1 MSFPTL
7 GRLLIVDDETELL
20 AALCE
25 SLADQN
31 YDAIGAPSAEEGL
44 RRVQSER
51 FDLVIT
57 DLMMPGMDGVQFFRK
72 VREIDPCVTGIVM
85 TGQGSITTA
94 VEAMKAGAFDYLL
107 KPFNL
112 HIMLPV
118 LARAMEVRRLRME
131 NVRLREYVGQ
141 LTFGRLAIRSSARAL
156 RSSTSSTSSRRL
168 PAPTSPS

>member
-57 DLMMPGMDGVQFFRK
+57 DYSMPGM
-72 VREIDPCVTGIVM
+72 TG
-85 TGQGSITTA
+85 G
-94 VEAMKAGAFDYLL
+94 D
-107 KPFNL
+107 
-112 HIMLPV
+112 
-118 LARAMEVRRLRME
+118 LARAVRAVAPSMPILIASGYAE
-131 NVRLREYVGQ
+131 
-141 LTFGRLAIRSSARAL
+141 
-156 RSSTSSTSSRRL
+156 L
-168 PAPTSPS
+168 PAGLDLDVARLGKPYTQEQLIQEIAKLESQPS